1 MDIIENLKWRSATKK
16 FDPSKKVSEADIE
29 TLIEAASLAPTSAG
43 LQPFKL
49 VIVRN
54 QEIKAKMK
62 AASYDQSQVVDAS
75 HVLVFAVQ
83 SEIGDRQIDDY
94 LERVVEVRNVELAS
108 LAGYKEMISGFLS
121 MKDDAAKQDWAAR
134 QAYIALGTLI
144 TAAAE
149 MKIDICPMEGF
160 DPMAIQEILD
170 LKSKGLTPVVVLP
183 VGYRADDDMYAKA
196 LKVRKSREN
205 FVLNID

>member
-1 MDIIENLKWRSATKK
+1 
-16 FDPSKKVSEADIE
+16 
-29 TLIEAASLAPTSAG
+29 
-43 LQPFKL
+43 
-49 VIVRN
+49 
-54 QEIKAKMK
+54 
-62 AASYDQSQVVDAS
+62 
-75 HVLVFAVQ
+75 
-83 SEIGDRQIDDY
+83 
-94 LERVVEVRNVELAS
+94 
-108 LAGYKEMISGFLS
+108 

-196 LKVRKSREN
+196 PKVRKSREN